1 MILHLIDSTKEY
13 HYESFLVENTPS
25 CPELTEIRRPNCRE
39 RSQWNESLQIT
50 IKKLRR
56 GIKMMKNGRS
66 SESGGIIPEL
76 IKCGKEYL
84 GKYLLQLINSCLE
97 QNKISSGKNFM

>member
-1 MILHLIDSTKEY
+1 
-13 HYESFLVENTPS
+13 
-25 CPELTEIRRPNCRE
+25 
-39 RSQWNESLQIT
+39 
-50 IKKLRR
+50 
-56 GIKMMKNGRS
+56 MKNGRS

-97 QNKISSGKNFM
+97 QNKISSGKNFMWHHYIKKEKGKILKIIRKSVSIIPSVDCFSGLFVITCRKS